1 MDTES
6 VFVFPA
12 TPAQRRF
19 WLLDQLIP
27 GGNPALNMS
36 IGLRWRGPLEE
47 SILRR
52 ALNQLVARHEALRT
66 TLEPDRKELRQLVAP
81 TMVLELPIVGSNG
94 SIEVNGD
101 QIGTRLACEEAGTPF
116 DLRAGP
122 LFRARVVRIA
132 SDDHLLLLTI
142 HHIVSDG
149 WSNRVLVRDLCA
161 TYTALTRG
169 DTTSLPELQLQFA
182 DYADWQATRLAN
194 DDFAAQR
201 IYWRERLSGTFPG
214 LELSFN
220 NLQHNGLSVV
230 SETRSRMIPP
240 ELAYAVK
247 SLSASERASPFMIF
261 LAVFQELLHRYTGQ
275 NDFLVT
281 SPGANRERRELES
294 VVGPFANPL
303 LLRADLRGNP
313 SFRELLGRVRDV
325 TLQAFSNQDIPFES
339 LLDEFQAGR
348 LQVNFHYE
356 VGWQPPIDLPKD
368 VTIEMMRPVS
378 GGTVYELSASMFE
391 EPNGLRFEIEYKSA
405 LFSAES
411 IERMLGH
418 YQTLLQSAI
427 ANPLKPISSIAMMTM
442 DEEKD
447 LELKRKQSS
456 ADAIALISRRIGATN
471 HEAVRPYLGLQLQLI
486 TMWEDVLGVRGIGIR
501 DNFFDLGGN
510 SLLAMRMLQ
519 RAEAACAK
527 FIQPGALFRH
537 PTIEHLAGE
546 IAREVID
553 ESPTIFHVNDA
564 GTRTPFFYLHGD
576 LSGGGFYSL
585 KLSRS
590 LGPDQPFYVLAPQD
604 IRSLSTAPSIE
615 KMAAK
620 HLAAIRAV
628 RPRGPYIIG
637 GFCIGGIVAYELA
650 QQIKASGDSVEMLLM
665 IDSAFEDKVAR
676 SLRRLAEV
684 IGWFLRWD
692 DLAKVKHFGRWAV
705 WRERFTRWR
714 RLDIQEQVRVAWCR
728 VWDRIGVT
736 SNSRRA
742 TPQISEP
749 DVSGHREYDVLS
761 VFLWA
766 ATRYHPRP
774 YHGPAAVLLSDDV
787 IHGQRNI
794 AGEWRALISE
804 VEVQALTG
812 SHLECITAHVDT
824 LAQTIEDCLEPSVRR
839 AQPSNRQSGSANSAS
854 S

>member
-1 MDTES
+1 MDKES

-47 SILRR
+47 SILKR

-94 SIEVNGD
+94 SIGASGD
-101 QIGTRLACEEAGTPF
+101 QIRTRLASEEAGTPF

-122 LFRARVVRIA
+122 LLRARLVRIA

-142 HHIVSDG
+142 HHVVSDG

-161 TYTALTRG
+161 TYAALRRG

-194 DDFAAQR
+194 NDFAGQR
-201 IYWRERLSGTFPG
+201 TYWREKLSGTFPG
-214 LELSFN
+214 LALSFD
-220 NLQHNGLSVV
+220 NLQHYRLSVV

-247 SLSASERASPFMIF
+247 SLSASEGASPFMIF

-275 NDFLVT
+275 IDFLVT

-303 LLRADLRGNP
+303 LLRADLRGDP
-313 SFRELLGRVRDV
+313 SFRELLGRVRGV
-325 TLQAFSNQDIPFES
+325 TLEAFSNQDIPFES

-356 VGWQPPIDLPKD
+356 VGWEPPIDLPKD
-368 VTIEMMRPVS
+368 VTIEMMRAVS
-378 GGTVYELSASMFE
+378 GGTVFELSASMFE

-411 IERMLGH
+411 IERMLRH
-418 YQTLLQSAI
+418 YETLLQSAI
-427 ANPLKPISSIAMMTM
+427 SNPLKPISSLAMMTM
-442 DEEKD
+442 DEARD
-447 LELKRKQSS
+447 LELKRNQSS
-456 ADAIALISRRIGATN
+456 EDAAAQVSKRTGATT
-471 HEAVRPYLGLQLQLI
+471 VRPYLGLQFQLI
-486 TMWEDVLGVRGIGIR
+486 AIWEDVLGVRGIGIR

-564 GTRTPFFYLHGD
+564 GSRTPFFYLHGD

-604 IRSLSTAPSIE
+604 IRSLPAAPSIE
-615 KMAAK
+615 EMAAT
-620 HLAAIRAV
+620 HLAALRAV
-628 RPRGPYIIG
+628 RPHGPYIIG

-665 IDSAFEDKVAR
+665 IDSAFEDNVAR
-676 SLRRLAEV
+676 ALRSLAEG

-692 DLAKVKHFGRWAV
+692 DLAKVEHFGRWAV
-705 WRERFTRWR
+705 WRDRFTQWR
-714 RLDIQEQVRVAWCR
+714 RLSTREQGRTAWRR
-728 VWDRIGVT
+728 VWDRIGRA
-736 SNSRRA
+736 SNPRRA
-742 TPQISEP
+742 TPSISEA
-749 DVSGHREYDVLS
+749 DVSGHREYDMVS
-761 VFLWA
+761 GFLWA

-787 IHGQRNI
+787 IHGERNI
-794 AGEWRALISE
+794 AGEWRALMNQ

-812 SHLECITAHVDT
+812 SHLECITADVDA
-824 LAQTIEDCLEPSVRR
+824 LAQTIEDCLERSVRR
-839 AQPSNRQSGSANSAS
+839 AHPSNRQFGSTNSA
-854 S
+854 

>member
-1 MDTES
+1 MDKES

-47 SILRR
+47 SILKR

-66 TLEPDRKELRQLVAP
+66 TLEPNRKQLRQLVAP
-81 TMVLELPIVGSNG
+81 AMVLELPIVASNG
-94 SIEVNGD
+94 SIERNGD
-101 QIGTRLACEEAGTPF
+101 QIGTRLACEEAGRPF
-116 DLRAGP
+116 DLRTGP
-122 LFRARVVRIA
+122 LLRARLVRIT

-161 TYTALTRG
+161 TYTALLRG
-169 DTTSLPELQLQFA
+169 DTTSLLESQLQFA

-201 IYWRERLSGTFPG
+201 NYWREKLSGTFPG
-214 LELSFN
+214 LELSFD
-220 NLQHNGLSVV
+220 NLQRNRQSVV
-230 SETRSRMIPP
+230 SETRSRMISP

-247 SLSASERASPFMIF
+247 SLSASEGVTPFMIF

-275 NDFLVT
+275 IDFLVT

-303 LLRADLRGNP
+303 LLRADLRGEP

-356 VGWQPPIDLPKD
+356 VGWQSPIDLPKN
-368 VTIEMMRPVS
+368 VTIELMRPVS
-378 GGTVYELSASMFE
+378 AGTVYELSASMFE

-405 LFSAES
+405 LFSGET

-418 YQTLLQSAI
+418 YQTLLESAI
-427 ANPLKPISSIAMMTM
+427 ANPLKPISSLAMTTK
-442 DEEKD
+442 DEERD

-456 ADAIALISRRIGATN
+456 ANAVALSSGRTGTTN
-471 HEAVRPYLGLQLQLI
+471 HEAIRPYLGLQLQLI
-486 TMWEDVLGVRGIGIR
+486 AIWEDVLGVRGIGIR

-576 LSGGGFYSL
+576 LSGGGFYGL

-604 IRSLSTAPSIE
+604 IRSLPAAPSIE
-615 KMAAK
+615 EMAAT
-620 HLAAIRAV
+620 HLAVIRAV
-628 RPRGPYIIG
+628 RPHGPYIIG

-665 IDSAFEDKVAR
+665 IDSAFEDTVAR
-676 SLRRLAEV
+676 TLQSLAEW

-692 DLAKVKHFGRWAV
+692 DLAKVEQFGRWAV
-705 WRERFTRWR
+705 WRDRFTQWR
-714 RLDIQEQVRVAWCR
+714 RLNIQDQVRTAWRR
-728 VWDRIGVT
+728 VRDRIVGT
-736 SNSRRA
+736 SNTRPA
-742 TPQISEP
+742 TQSISEP
-749 DVSGHREYDVLS
+749 DVSGHHEYDVVS
-761 VFLWA
+761 GFLWA
-766 ATRYHPRP
+766 ATSYHPRP
-774 YHGPAAVLLSDDV
+774 YQGPAAVLLSDDV
-787 IHGQRNI
+787 IHGRRNI
-794 AGEWRALISE
+794 AGEWRALMRE

-824 LAQTIEDCLEPSVRR
+824 LAQTIENCLERSATR
-839 AQPSNRQSGSANSAS
+839 AQPSNRQSGSASSAS